1 MAKLFIFITI
11 LLLSFLQS
19 ATSQSFKD
27 GLNAYESKD
36 YETALSI
43 FSTISDLESNLFQ
56 GKTLY
61 QLNRLD
67 ESRMILIK
75 ALRSDSPTIK
85 AEAFF
90 ILAQISVNEHNTARA
105 LDYLYE
111 IHELPRGSGSVKGD
125 AKILFNQL
133 ITFLSLSERFDV
145 IKNTR
150 FTAVIEEV
158 IREGIR
164 VELKKDAASL
174 VQLAEKLH
182 RSGLVKEDVIH
193 EFSLA
198 YKKNNVKIKRIN
210 GTPPDGFNYSIGVI
224 LPANQK
230 SPTFEVSKHLYLG
243 VQTAIEEYNQQNA
256 SNKIYLSFKNDSD
269 SINTVAS
276 LISEESAD
284 ILIGPLTSES
294 AKDKVHYAEMFST
307 PMIAPLANNDSLTI
321 DNSFFFQLNPS
332 FKTVGKRM
340 AEFAATKLNVQTV
353 AIMADKNSMG
363 YLAALAFKEEME
375 RRNVDVAYFFTGEFQ
390 ETGFDI
396 SEFTKYF
403 TSDQVLKD
411 SLEIPQ
417 IDAVYFPFTGEH
429 SQTLIDLT
437 LTDLEA
443 GRSEMPILGS
453 QDWGYLELPPERLKK
468 FTIYF
473 PDAKEFNEED
483 ENVIQFRQNFM
494 DLNHSIEPNYFS
506 FLGYD
511 LGSYLTDIILSTK
524 KPSEFRT
531 AIKTRK
537 PFMGIA
543 TEISFLGT
551 HVNQSVY
558 IYKLDQ
564 TGISKAFH

>member
-1 MAKLFIFITI
+1 
-11 LLLSFLQS
+11 
-19 ATSQSFKD
+19 
-27 GLNAYESKD
+27 
-36 YETALSI
+36 
-43 FSTISDLESNLFQ
+43 
-56 GKTLY
+56 
-61 QLNRLD
+61 
-67 ESRMILIK
+67 
-75 ALRSDSPTIK
+75 
-85 AEAFF
+85 
-90 ILAQISVNEHNTARA
+90 
-105 LDYLYE
+105 
-111 IHELPRGSGSVKGD
+111 
-125 AKILFNQL
+125 
-133 ITFLSLSERFDV
+133 
-145 IKNTR
+145 
-150 FTAVIEEV
+150 
-158 IREGIR
+158 
-164 VELKKDAASL
+164 
-174 VQLAEKLH
+174 
-182 RSGLVKEDVIH
+182 
-193 EFSLA
+193 
-198 YKKNNVKIKRIN
+198 
-210 GTPPDGFNYSIGVI
+210 
-224 LPANQK
+224 
-230 SPTFEVSKHLYLG
+230 
-243 VQTAIEEYNQQNA
+243 
-256 SNKIYLSFKNDSD
+256 SFKNDSD

-276 LISEESAD
+276 LITEESAD

-294 AKDKVHYAEMFST
+294 AKDMVHYAEMFST

-340 AEFAATKLNVQTV
+340 ADFAATKLNVQTV

-375 RRNVDVAYFFTGEFQ
+375 RRNVDVVYFFTGEFQ
-390 ETGFDI
+390 KTGFDI

-417 IDAVYFPFTGEH
+417 IDAVYFPYTGEH

-443 GRSEMPILGS
+443 GRSEIPILGS

-473 PDAKEFNEED
+473 PDAKELNEED

-511 LGSYLTDIILSTK
+511 LGSYITEIILTTK
-524 KPSEFRT
+524 KPSEFRS

-551 HVNQSVY
+551 HINQSVY
-558 IYKLDQ
+558 IFKLDHS
-564 TGISKAFH
+564 GISKAFH

>member
-1 MAKLFIFITI
+1 MAKLFIFLTI
-11 LLLSFLQS
+11 LLFLFVQS
-19 ATSQSFKD
+19 AYSQTFKD
-27 GLNAYESKD
+27 GLTAFENKD
-36 YETALSI
+36 YETALGI
-43 FSTISDLESNLFQ
+43 FSTSSDQESVLFQ

-61 QLNRLD
+61 HLNRLD
-67 ESRMILIK
+67 EARMTLIK
-75 ALRSDSPTIK
+75 VLHTDSPTIK

-90 ILAQISVNEHNTARA
+90 ILAQISVNEHNTAKA
-105 LDYLYE
+105 LDFLYE
-111 IHELPRGSGSVKGD
+111 IHELPRGSGAVKSE

-133 ITFLSLSERFDV
+133 VTFLSFSERFEV
-145 IKNTR
+145 IKHTR
-150 FTAVIEEV
+150 FTPIIEEV
-158 IREGIR
+158 IREGLR
-164 VELKKDAASL
+164 VELKKDAATL
-174 VQLAEKLH
+174 LHLAENLH
-182 RSGLVKEDVIH
+182 RSGLINEDLIR
-193 EFSLA
+193 EFSIA
-198 YKKNNVKIKRIN
+198 YKKNTIKIKRIN

-224 LPANQK
+224 LPANQN

-276 LISEESAD
+276 LITEESAD

-294 AKDKVHYAEMFST
+294 AKDMVHYAEMFST

-340 AEFAATKLNVQTV
+340 ADFAATKLNVQTV

-375 RRNVDVAYFFTGEFQ
+375 RRNVDVVYFFTGEFQ
-390 ETGFDI
+390 KTGFDI

-417 IDAVYFPFTGEH
+417 IDAVYFPYTGEH

-443 GRSEMPILGS
+443 GRSEIPILGS

-473 PDAKEFNEED
+473 PDAKELNEED

-511 LGSYLTDIILSTK
+511 LGSYITEIILTTK
-524 KPSEFRT
+524 KPSEFRS

-551 HVNQSVY
+551 HINQSVY
-558 IYKLDQ
+558 IFKLDHS
-564 TGISKAFH
+564 GISKAFH

>member
-403 TSDQVLKD
+403 TSDQALKD